1 MEYLKRLIAS
11 RNRISTQLYLAFGG
25 AVMLTLAA
33 SLVGWFSFNH
43 LGDVQ
48 SRVNEGSVPEMAA
61 ASAVA
66 RHAGVLVAAAPN
78 VAVATTTEEFTHTSL
93 EIVHAHEDFEEQ
105 VAGLEQTDSDPVVV
119 GRIRGHADALIANI
133 EALENETAGV
143 FSLIA
148 QRDVAQTELTEIRID
163 IGTALAPALDNQ
175 LFYTLTGYR
184 SLLDEPA
191 GRTEYFS
198 EDEIIHYRRLSE
210 LQGDV
215 NIATEL
221 LANTFTLSDPSLIE
235 PLRERFEAALARIE
249 RNLAPLEGTA
259 FHIETGRAF
268 ERLTELGAGEN
279 NVFDLFAA
287 ELTIHERQDAL
298 LAENR
303 DISVRMT
310 AEVDV
315 LIADAEA
322 SVQEATLGAE
332 QAMRTGLILL
342 LAISV
347 LSVIGAIMIVVLF
360 VRRVLL
366 RRIGMVSDWMRGMA
380 QGDLETTVD
389 VGGRDEVHEMAEA
402 LEVFR
407 RHALEVQRLNL
418 VEQLAEELQGKNDE
432 LEAVLEQLRQAQ
444 DQIVTREKL
453 AALGELT
460 AGVAH
465 EIRNPLNFVR
475 NFSEASGELVEE
487 LKEVLEE
494 EGVELNEEQ
503 RDLVEEITG
512 DLVSNV
518 ERILSHGK
526 RADRIVNDMLQM
538 GRGSDEWR
546 PTEING
552 LLEQHAQLAYHAAR
566 GTNQE
571 FVLDIQHDF
580 DPEVGEIDAI
590 PQDLGRVFL
599 NMVNNGGYATHER
612 RLAEEAA
619 GSGGYAPVLT
629 LITKKLDDRIE
640 VRIRDNGTGMTPE
653 VIEKVFN
660 PFFTT
665 KPTDQGTGLGLA
677 ISADIVRRH
686 GGNISVESEPGTGT
700 DMIVTLPLER
710 PPDGE
715 DAPVAEAEPAEEEVP
730 A

>member
-1 MEYLKRLIAS
+1 MSTLKRLIAS

-25 AVMLTLAA
+25 AVALTLAA

-61 ASAVA
+61 AAAVA
-66 RHAGVLVAAAPN
+66 RHSSVLVSAAPN
-78 VAVATTTEEFTHTSL
+78 VAVAATTEEFTRVSL
-93 EIVHAHEDFEEQ
+93 EIAQTFKDFEEQ
-105 VAGLEQTDSDPVVV
+105 LAALEQTESDPVVV
-119 GRIRGHADALIANI
+119 ARIRGHADTLIANI
-133 EALENETAGV
+133 EGLERETAGV
-143 FSLIA
+143 FALVA
-148 QRDVAQTELTEIRID
+148 ERDALRTELTEIRTD
-163 IGTALAPALDNQ
+163 ISTALAPALDNQ
-175 LFYTLTGYR
+175 LFFTLTGYR
-184 SLLDEPA
+184 GLLDEPA
-191 GRTEYFS
+191 TREEYFS
-198 EDEIIHYRRLSE
+198 EDEIVRYRRLSE
-210 LQGDV
+210 LNGDV
-215 NIATEL
+215 NVATEL
-221 LANTFTLSDPSLIE
+221 LANAFTLTDPSLLE
-235 PLRERFEAALARIE
+235 PLRERFEATMTRIN
-249 RNLAPLEGTA
+249 RNLVPLEGTA
-259 FHIETGRAF
+259 FHIESARAF
-268 ERLTELGAGEN
+268 ERLAALGGAGEDS
-279 NVFDLFAA
+279 VFDLFAR
-287 ELTIHERQDAL
+287 ELAIRENQDAV
-298 LAENR
+298 LAGNR
-303 DISVRMT
+303 DLSVLMI
-310 AEVDV
+310 ADADE

-322 SVQEATLGAE
+322 SVQTATLDSS
-332 QAMRTGLILL
+332 QAMNTGLILL

-347 LSVIGAIMIVVLF
+347 LSVASTVMIVVLF

-366 RRIGMVSDWMRGMA
+366 RRVGMVSEWMRGMA
-380 QGDLETTVD
+380 QGDLEKTVD
-389 VGGRDEVHEMAEA
+389 VGGHDEVAEMAAA

-494 EGVELNEEQ
+494 EGVELSEEQ
-503 RDLVEEITG
+503 RGLVDDITG

-538 GRGSDEWR
+538 GRGSQDWR
-546 PTEING
+546 PTDVNG

-566 GTNQE
+566 ATNQE
-571 FVLDIQHDF
+571 FQLDIQHDL

-612 RLAEEAA
+612 RMAEDP
-619 GSGGYAPVLT
+619 SGRSGYAPTIT
-629 LITKKLDDRIE
+629 LISKRLDDHIE
-640 VRIRDNGTGMTPE
+640 IRIRDNGTGMPE
-653 VIEKVFN
+653 DVAEKIFN

-677 ISADIVRRH
+677 LSADIVRRH
-686 GGNISVESEPGTGT
+686 GGEIHVESEAGKGT
-700 DMIVTLPLER
+700 DMIIDLPLER
-710 PPDGE
+710 PPDVE
-715 DAPVAEAEPAEEEVP
+715 EAAAEAPA
-730 A
+730 